1 MSRGSVYILIGLLAA
16 AVVVIGYLYYEESQ
30 EGVDIRIDESGVS
43 IDGN

>member
-1 MSRGSVYILIGLLAA
+1 LSRNAIYFLIGLLAA
-16 AVVVIGYLYYEESQ
+16 AVVVVGYMYYQESQ